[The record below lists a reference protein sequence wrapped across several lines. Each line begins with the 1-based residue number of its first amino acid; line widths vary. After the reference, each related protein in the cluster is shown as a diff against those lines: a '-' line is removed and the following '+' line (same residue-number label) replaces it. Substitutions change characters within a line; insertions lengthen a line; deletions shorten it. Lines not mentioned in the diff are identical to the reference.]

1 MALNPHH
8 LSEAAQHFLREY
20 VLATLTTLREDGS
33 PHVVPVGF
41 SYDMTTATAMVIA
54 VDGSQKV
61 VNADR
66 NCRAVVSQVD
76 GPRWLS
82 FEGIARVTREPD
94 EIRLAEDRYAARYR
108 QPAERDDRVAI
119 IISVDRVLGRVP
131 DSQ

>member
-8 LSEAAQHFLREY
+8 LSEAAQNFLREY

-41 SYDMTTATAMVIA
+41 SYDMSTATAMVIA

-66 NCRAVVSQVD
+66 RCRAVVSQVD

-82 FEGIARVTREPD
+82 FEGTASVSRHPD
-94 EIRLAEDRYAARYR
+94 DVRLAEERYASRYR